1 MNDNRGYSRIN
12 RYQKRRNN
20 KRSLL
25 LLSSLALLFIV
36 LLISLIALNKGKQDN
51 NTDQQPQDLVETSLE
66 SDESNANES
75 EEDGQGEDNDNET
88 VDRVGNEENETTFD
102 DENSDSEESVSDE
115 IEVIEDSSDDNVI
128 RAYTG
133 NWEPIGTSQV
143 GEHVTNYNDG
153 SDDRIEIKRA
163 TSNVTGIAEEDMIEW
178 WVGNDGPQ
186 KVFSVISDKEKTDY
200 YKVYLFWIDREGWQV
215 TKVEK
220 IKEFKRE
227 DYE

>member
-51 NTDQQPQDLVETSLE
+51 NANQQPQDSVETSLE

-75 EEDGQGEDNDNET
+75 EEDGQGEDNET
-88 VDRVGNEENETTFD
+88 VDGVGNEENETTFD
-102 DENSDSEESVSDE
+102 DENSYSEESVSDE

-153 SDDRIEIKRA
+153 SDDRIEIKHA
-163 TSNVTGIAEEDMIEW
+163 TSNVTGIAEDDMIEW

-200 YKVYLFWIDREGWQV
+200 YKVYLSWIDHEGWQV